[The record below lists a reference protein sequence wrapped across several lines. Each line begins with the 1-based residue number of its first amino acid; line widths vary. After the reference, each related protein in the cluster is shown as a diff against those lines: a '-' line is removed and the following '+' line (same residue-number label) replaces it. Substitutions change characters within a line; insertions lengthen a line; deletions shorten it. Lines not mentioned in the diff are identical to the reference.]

1 MQLIHLLA
9 CSYKIDENHILHVVI
24 KLDENHI
31 GKKLSFFHSYRE
43 KTQFFP
49 CKNSSTANHEMKKN
63 RKHRKL

>member
-31 GKKLSFFHSYRE
+31 GKKLSFFHSYGE

-49 CKNSSTANHEMKKN
+49 CKNSIMK
-63 RKHRKL
+63 